1 MKKIVLTVC
10 MMWLFACAA
19 GAESMTLPSP
29 GCVSPG
35 VAGWLKQDFS
45 GNSVT
50 ISASGSVDKLFYIRD
65 LSVLQ
70 NILSLIRID
79 VSACSAEGCDITRV
93 QVKAGDEQLSEVLYT
108 FRNGELLFT
117 VDGKP
122 YSIPQHELNALS
134 GTEQFINCLE
144 SVYLLLLNDAFPA
157 RIDLEKV
164 SVNIGSGEFFR
175 KMPGLKAGDL
185 SISEV
190 RTEDQKLTRLDLNGS
205 FYCMDEPWSLSGW
218 ISTDQGGKVSSDNA
232 ELLIQKDA
240 ENMLDIVLTSKY
252 MTEKQN
258 RKNQSGTVSGN
269 CRIAVTGKLNGYNV
283 KYSVGQKAKNEWK
296 LEEDDLTEKV
306 TLKTSV
312 NWQDKT
318 PELKY
323 RHLNTGS
330 IVWNDSFSVGRNK
343 SENSYSDLHDNVS
356 IELKMDGEN
365 VIIAS
370 ADIRFGKDG
379 GVLSVPEKGERVTG
393 KEAEAVIASVI
404 EKMSR
409 KLYNALNSTN
419 RKKVNQGL

>member
-1 MKKIVLTVC
+1 M
-10 MMWLFACAA
+10 
-19 GAESMTLPSP
+19 
-29 GCVSPG
+29 
-35 VAGWLKQDFS
+35 
-45 GNSVT
+45 
-50 ISASGSVDKLFYIRD
+50 
-65 LSVLQ
+65 
-70 NILSLIRID
+70 
-79 VSACSAEGCDITRV
+79 
-93 QVKAGDEQLSEVLYT
+93 
-108 FRNGELLFT
+108 
-117 VDGKP
+117 
-122 YSIPQHELNALS
+122 
-134 GTEQFINCLE
+134 
-144 SVYLLLLNDAFPA
+144 
-157 RIDLEKV
+157 
-164 SVNIGSGEFFR
+164 
-175 KMPGLKAGDL
+175 
-185 SISEV
+185 
-190 RTEDQKLTRLDLNGS
+190 
-205 FYCMDEPWSLSGW
+205 
-218 ISTDQGGKVSSDNA
+218 
-232 ELLIQKDA
+232 
-240 ENMLDIVLTSKY
+240 
-252 MTEKQN
+252 N